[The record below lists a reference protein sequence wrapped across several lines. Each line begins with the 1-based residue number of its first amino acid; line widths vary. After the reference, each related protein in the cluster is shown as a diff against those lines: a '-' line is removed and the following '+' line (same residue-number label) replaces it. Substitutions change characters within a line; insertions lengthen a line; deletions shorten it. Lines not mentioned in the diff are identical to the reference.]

1 MCAARPFDS
10 GEGRCLVGR
19 GDPKVPLRR
28 TTGLVGR
35 GCPEIPTKSPECGQ
49 LDAAMSEVKLQPEG
63 KVRGKRDHFV
73 NLEADKW
80 GHRTAGEHV
89 IKGVS

>member
-49 LDAAMSEVKLQPEG
+49 LDAAMPEVKLQPEG
-63 KVRGKRDHFV
+63 KVRTLSTLRLTSGATER
-73 NLEADKW
+73 LAS
-80 GHRTAGEHV
+80 T
-89 IKGVS
+89 